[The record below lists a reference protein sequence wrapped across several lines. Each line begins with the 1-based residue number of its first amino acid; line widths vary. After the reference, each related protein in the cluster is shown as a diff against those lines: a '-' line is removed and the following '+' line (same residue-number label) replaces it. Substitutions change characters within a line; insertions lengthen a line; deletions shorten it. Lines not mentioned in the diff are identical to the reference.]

1 MHVVDGIR
9 SHLNGVLHWY
19 WPQNMVTCSNRSE
32 QSLQFV
38 VIKNQINM
46 KWFVSFALVWKKLLN
61 FFGVEWFFA
70 ALVPF
75 FLIENVS
82 SRHRRI
88 INILIYGNRDI
99 LSTRMFFFLRFFLWR
114 IELFLCGKMCYLLH
128 ELSAKDENRVHD
140 EVVTFTNQ

>member
-1 MHVVDGIR
+1 MLKSLHSFNLKRYTWSAAFFSSLPHSPLCVSILCKNQCKFQKIKLIQFLTCHIWLR
-9 SHLNGVLHWY
+9 IFTHARRWWHKKSFKWCFIHWY

-70 ALVPF
+70 ALVKWC
-75 FLIENVS
+75 
-82 SRHRRI
+82 
-88 INILIYGNRDI
+88 
-99 LSTRMFFFLRFFLWR
+99 RF
-114 IELFLCGKMCYLLH
+114 
-128 ELSAKDENRVHD
+128 S
-140 EVVTFTNQ
+140 